1 MVFECLHSNDN
12 LCSNIFGR
20 TDVGNKS
27 SDTWGY
33 VITII
38 ILALL
43 IVLVLPILG
52 FLYMDIHQERILI
65 ANDLKRIEKL
75 KKELERQKE
84 KREE

>member
-1 MVFECLHSNDN
+1 M
-12 LCSNIFGR
+12 
-20 TDVGNKS
+20 GNKS

-52 FLYMDIHQERILI
+52 FLNMDIHQERILI

>member
-1 MVFECLHSNDN
+1 
-12 LCSNIFGR
+12 
-20 TDVGNKS
+20 VGNKS
-27 SDTWGY
+27 SESWGY

-43 IVLVLPILG
+43 FVLILPVIG
-52 FLYMDIHQERILI
+52 FIYMDIHQERILI

-75 KKELERQKE
+75 KKELEREKE

>member
-1 MVFECLHSNDN
+1 M
-12 LCSNIFGR
+12 
-20 TDVGNKS
+20 GNKS

>member
-1 MVFECLHSNDN
+1 M
-12 LCSNIFGR
+12 
-20 TDVGNKS
+20 GNKS

-43 IVLVLPILG
+43 FVLVLPVLG
-52 FLYMDIHQERILI
+52 LMYMDIHQERILI

-75 KKELERQKE
+75 KKELEAQKE
-84 KREE
+84 K